1 MRPAEVDLS
10 TARAPVSSTRT
21 FAGET
26 LGDRRHVDV
35 TPDLLLRR
43 KTRANQPAH
52 EDVPRPSL
60 ERQPADGLD
69 GTGRLADEHDAV
81 VRIPTQ
87 NRGGPWQVTG
97 REAPG
102 ACANLA
108 VKSGQAHRYNLTV
121 GLASRHRVPRLNRC
135 EEGD

>member
-10 TARAPVSSTRT
+10 TARAPVSSTST

-26 LGDRRHVDV
+26 LGDRRHVDL

-43 KTRANQPAH
+43 KTRAHQPAH

-60 ERQPADGLD
+60 ERQAANRLR

-87 NRGGPWQVTG
+87 NWGGTRQVT
-97 REAPG
+97 RRDASG

-108 VKSGQAHRYNLTV
+108 VKLGQAHCY
-121 GLASRHRVPRLNRC
+121 
-135 EEGD
+135 